1 MPPWLAAREAV
12 SHLERHSMKAFL
24 TGAAVL
30 FCGTLLGA
38 EPRFRPVN
46 IDTNISIGYG
56 LAIADVDGDR
66 RPDIVL
72 CDKNQIAWYRN
83 PEWRKAV
90 IAENL
95 TPQDHVCVAAADIDG
110 DGKAEIAVGAGW
122 NPGDTLNSGALFYL
136 VPPEDRS
143 RRWDPV
149 RLPHEPTVHRMRWV
163 RDAAGKAVLV
173 VVPLHGRGNNPQAGE
188 GESVRILQYRRPKD
202 PRTPWSVSPVTRPD
216 WPALHKTHNFDPMP
230 SEGTRPQSLVI
241 AAKEGLVVADPTGG
255 LRVLAT
261 NAIGGAGEVRY
272 GRLPSGDFC
281 AVVEPM
287 HGNTLAVY
295 RKGGEDGAQRL
306 VLDESLVDGHAVAC
320 GDLLGLGRDQVVVGW
335 RAMNRPGVRVGIRI
349 CIPEDAAGTTW
360 RRFQVDD
367 NTMACEDLILAD
379 LDGDGRL
386 DIVAAGRATRNVVV
400 WFNETG
406 R

>member
-1 MPPWLAAREAV
+1 
-12 SHLERHSMKAFL
+12 MKAFL
-24 TGAAVL
+24 TTAAAL
-30 FCGTLLGA
+30 LCGTLLGS

-46 IDTNISIGYG
+46 IDTNIAIGYG

-66 RPDIVL
+66 RQDIVL

-122 NPGDTLNSGALFYL
+122 NPGDTVNSGAVFYL

-143 RRWDPV
+143 QRWAPV

-163 RDAAGKAVLV
+163 RDAAGKPVLV
-173 VVPLHGRGNNPQAGE
+173 VVPLHGRGNNAQTGE
-188 GESVRILQYRRPKD
+188 GEPVRILEYRRPAD
-202 PRTPWSVSPVTRPD
+202 PGTPWSVSPVTRPD
-216 WPALHKTHNFDPMP
+216 WPALHKTHNFDPVP
-230 SEGTRPQSLVI
+230 PDGSRPQSLVI
-241 AAKEGLVVADPTGG
+241 AAKEGLFEVEASGS
-255 LRVLAT
+255 LRMLGT
-261 NAIGGAGEVRY
+261 NAIGGAGEVRR
-272 GRLPSGDFC
+272 GRLPGVDFH
-281 AVVEPM
+281 AAVEPM
-287 HGNTLAVY
+287 HGNTLSVY
-295 RKGGEDGAQRL
+295 RRDRTGAVRRQ

-320 GDLLGLGRDQVVVGW
+320 GDLVGLGRDQIVVGW
-335 RAMNRPGVRVGIRI
+335 RAMNRPGVRVGLRLY
-349 CIPEDAAGTTW
+349 IPEDADGTSW
-360 RRFQVDD
+360 RRVRVDD
-367 NTMACEDLILAD
+367 NTMACEDLALAD

>member
-1 MPPWLAAREAV
+1 
-12 SHLERHSMKAFL
+12 MKAFL
-24 TGAAVL
+24 TGSVVL
-30 FCGTLLGA
+30 MCGTLLGS

-46 IDTNISIGYG
+46 IDTNIAIGYG

-83 PEWRKAV
+83 PEWGKAV

-122 NPGDTLNSGALFYL
+122 NPGDTVNSGAVFYL

-143 RRWDPV
+143 RRWEAI

-163 RDAAGKAVLV
+163 RDADGKPVLV

-188 GESVRILQYRRPKD
+188 GESVRILQYRRPAD
-202 PRTPWSVSPVTRPD
+202 PRTPWSVSPLTRPD
-216 WPALHKTHNFDPMP
+216 WPALHKTHNFDPVP
-230 SEGTRPQSLVI
+230 SGGSQPQSLVI
-241 AAKEGLVVADPTGG
+241 AAKEGLFVADPAGG

-261 NAIGGAGEVRY
+261 NAIGGAGEVRH
-272 GRLPSGDFC
+272 GRLPGGDFG

-295 RKGGEDGAQRL
+295 RRSGADGAERL

-320 GDLLGLGRDQVVVGW
+320 GDLLGMGRDQVVVGW
-335 RAMNRPGVRVGIRI
+335 RAMNRPGVRVGIRLYV
-349 CIPEDAAGTTW
+349 PEDAFGRSW
-360 RRFQVDD
+360 KRFQVDD
-367 NTMACEDLILAD
+367 NTMACEDLALAD

-400 WFNETG
+400 WFNEGG